1 MDTRATTWSRVSI
14 IPVILSLIFG
24 LLAPLLPAVASRVAA
39 ADGIDDYSQC
49 QIGNPSAGLDC
60 ESWINGIL
68 NATHNNYSEDEVV
81 PQRLVIDFDDTDNHS
96 VTLSYMTRKDSGT
109 QNHAYDYLATWN
121 HTYVNAD
128 RCQSLGNPAL
138 CVGGAADTFSIPSDP
153 NSVTPGGPQPTS
165 AHELPQA
172 NRQFVMYGGDIT
184 STSGITHSSD
194 PGEPGSDYGNITI
207 NFDVTDSNGRVML
220 LFGGHLAAGF
230 GPHGWG
236 AGLGAASIS
245 GGPYHI
251 RVTALDLA
259 SIGNRD
265 NQIMSNAIEPVPGLG
280 IAKTT
285 STPVINAGQTA
296 TYTVTV
302 TNAGEGDATGVMI
315 TDTLP
320 SGVTWVESPD
330 NPNCT
335 SSSGLNLS
343 CGPMTIAANSSFSV
357 TVSGTTDAGECPSI
371 SNTASFTST
380 NGGSG
385 STSATPTVITVNCPS
400 LDIDKTPDGG
410 DVQAGGSASFTIVTS
425 NGGPGSA
432 LGVELDDDL
441 PAVANGWS
449 IDSENWA
456 GDCTITGSAGTV
468 QNLSCGPEDLASGA
482 SRSVTVSATVTTDD
496 CGPLNNLASAD
507 GTNTDPVSDPGD
519 ITVLC
524 ADIDVDKT
532 PDDGEVQAGETA
544 VFTIVTSNNGD
555 GIAADATLTDDLPAV
570 SGGWSVDT
578 EDWAGN
584 CTITGSAGAV
594 QTLTCGPE
602 DIEAGGDRS
611 VRVITHV
618 TTDACGLLDNLAEV
632 ETSNDGSASDT
643 GDITVLCPNVD
654 VDKTPD
660 GAEVQAGD
668 DASFTILTSNGGDGI
683 AAGATLTDDLPAV
696 ENGWAI
702 DSEDWAGDCTITGAA
717 GAVQTLTCG
726 PEDIEAGGDRSVT
739 VSTTTTPNDC
749 GPLNNLA
756 EVEID
761 NGDGAS
767 DTGDITV
774 LCPDIVVEKSATD
787 EEISGGEVAEFTIV
801 TSNDGEGLAK
811 DATLTDD
818 LPAVTNGWTVG
829 SEEWAGDCTITGAA
843 GGAQTLTC
851 GPEDIEATGTRTVTV
866 STETTQDDCS
876 LLENL
881 AEASASNEDDGD
893 LENNADDAS
902 ILVECP
908 GLNIVKTADDEDVV
922 AGEEASF
929 TITVWNA
936 LEPGGTALDVTLHD
950 DLPAGLAW
958 DLEVLQGDAQCMIA
972 SSLVDGGV
980 EQRSIDC
987 ELGDL
992 APSEME
998 DGVIIRV
1005 FAETDVDVCGLLDN
1019 LAIADASNN
1028 DPVDDDAQI
1037 VVRCPQLVID
1047 KAADTEVIT
1056 ISGPADA
1063 LVADPSVV
1071 TWTLTYTLTDGPV
1084 TNAVIIDPVPA
1095 GFEFLDASD
1104 GGQLADGDVV
1114 WVFPTLTESGS
1125 VTFRTT
1131 VDPETIDRVDPTVNV
1146 ATISSDQTPED
1157 EGEDSVTVAVV
1168 PPPLGGNPT
1177 PKPSLP
1183 NTALGVGPDGQPVSV
1198 PFELLVAFFIGSL
1211 GALALANVR
1220 ARGGRR
1226 R

>member
-1 MDTRATTWSRVSI
+1 MDTRASTATRLSILPVFIALLFNLLVPILPGSTGLVS
-14 IPVILSLIFG
+14 
-24 LLAPLLPAVASRVAA
+24 A

-49 QIGNPSAGLDC
+49 QIGNPNAGLDC

-81 PQRLVIDFDDTDNHS
+81 PQRLVIDFDDTDTHS

-138 CVGGAADTFSIPSDP
+138 CVGGAADIFPIPSDP
-153 NSVTPGGPQPTS
+153 NSVSPGGPQPTS

-184 STSGITHSSD
+184 GTSAITHSVD
-194 PGEPGSDYGNITI
+194 PAEAGSDYGNITI
-207 NFDVTDSNGRVML
+207 NFDVTDANGRVML
-220 LFGGHLAAGF
+220 LFGGHLASGF
-230 GPHGWG
+230 GPRGWG

-265 NQIMSNAIEPVPGLG
+265 NQIMSNAIDPLPGLG

-296 TYTVTV
+296 SYTVTV
-302 TNAGEGDATGVMI
+302 TNSGQGDATGVVI

-320 SGVTWVESPD
+320 SGVTWTESPD
-330 NPNCT
+330 NANCT
-335 SSSGLNLS
+335 ITGGVTLS
-343 CGPMTIAANSSFSV
+343 CGPLTIPAMSSFSV
-357 TVSGTTDAGECPSI
+357 TVQGTTDAGECPSI

-385 STSATPTVITVNCPS
+385 TTAGTPTVITVNCPS

-410 DVQAGGSASFTIVTS
+410 DVQAGGTASFTIVVS
-425 NGGPGSA
+425 NAGPGTA
-432 LGVELDDDL
+432 TGVELDDDL
-441 PAVANGWS
+441 PAVTNGWS

-456 GDCTITGSAGTV
+456 GDCTITGAAGGV
-468 QNLSCGPEDLASGA
+468 QNLSCGPEDLGVT
-482 SRSVTVSATVTTDD
+482 SRTVTVSTTVTTDD
-496 CGPLNNLASAD
+496 CGPLHNLATAD
-507 GTNTDPVSDPGD
+507 GTNTDEVSDPGD

-524 ADIDVDKT
+524 ADLDVDKT
-532 PDDGEVQAGETA
+532 PDGGEAQAGDEA
-544 VFTIVTSNNGD
+544 SFTVVTTNNGD
-555 GIAADATLTDDLPAV
+555 GVAADATLTDDLPAV
-570 SGGWSVDT
+570 ANGWSVDS
-578 EDWAGN
+578 EDWAGE
-584 CTITGSAGAV
+584 CAITGDAGDV

-611 VRVITHV
+611 VTVATTV
-618 TTDACGLLDNLAEV
+618 TTDDCGPLENLAEV
-632 ETSNDGSASDT
+632 TISNGDGANDT
-643 GDITVLCPNVD
+643 GDITVLCPDVD
-654 VDKTPD
+654 VEKTPD
-660 GAEVQAGD
+660 DAEVQAGD
-668 DASFTILTSNGGDGI
+668 DASFTVVTSNSGDGI

-726 PEDIEAGGDRSVT
+726 PEDIEADGDRSVT

-749 GPLNNLA
+749 GLLDNLA

-761 NGDGAS
+761 NGDGDS

-774 LCPDIVVEKSATD
+774 LCPDVVVEKSATD
-787 EEISGGEVAEFTIV
+787 DEISAGELAEFTIV
-801 TSNDGEGLAK
+801 TSNDGLGIAK
-811 DATLTDD
+811 GATLTDD
-818 LPAVTNGWTVG
+818 LPAVSSGWTVTA
-829 SEEWAGDCTITGAA
+829 EDWAGLCLISGPA
-843 GGAQTLTC
+843 GSDQTLTC
-851 GPEDIEATGTRTVTV
+851 GPEDIEAGGDRSVTV
-866 STETTQDDCS
+866 SAQTTQNDCD

-893 LENNADDAS
+893 LANNSDDAT

-908 GLNIVKTADDEDVV
+908 GLNIVKTAADDDIV
-922 AGEEASF
+922 AGETATF
-929 TITVWNA
+929 TIVVWNA
-936 LEPGGTALDVTLHD
+936 GPGEAFDVEVD
-950 DLPAGLAW
+950 DTLPAGLDW
-958 DLEVLQGDAQCMIA
+958 TVELQDPDGDDACMVA
-972 SSLVDGGV
+972 SSVIEGQEPQMSFECSFGTLPVTDMAGGK
-980 EQRSIDC
+980 
-987 ELGDL
+987 
-992 APSEME
+992 
-998 DGVIIRV
+998 VIV
-1005 FAETDVDVCGLLDN
+1005 VSAETDTSDCGLLEN
-1019 LAIADASNN
+1019 TAFADASNH
-1028 DPVDDDAQI
+1028 DEVSDDAEI
-1037 VVRCPQLVID
+1037 LVRCPTLVID
-1047 KAADTEVIT
+1047 KVADAEVIT
-1056 ISGPADA
+1056 ISGPNDD

-1084 TNAVIIDPVPA
+1084 TNAVITDEVPE

-1104 GGQLADGDVV
+1104 GGTLVDGVV
-1114 WVFPTLTESGS
+1114 TWTFPTLTESGS

-1131 VDPETIDRVDPTVNV
+1131 VDPETISRVAPTVNTAV
-1146 ATISSDQTPED
+1146 IDSDETDPD
-1157 EGEDSVTVAVV
+1157 EGEDSVTVVV
-1168 PPPLGGNPT
+1168 EPPPLGGTPT
-1177 PKPSLP
+1177 PAPSLP
-1183 NTALGVGPDGQPVSV
+1183 NTAAGIGMNGEPVTV
-1198 PFELLVAFFIGSL
+1198 PVELLVALFIGSL
-1211 GALALANVR
+1211 GAMALANVK
-1220 ARGGRR
+1220 ARSRR